1 MMPKQGEIDYV
12 KNLDPA
18 AVRHAQGKPFS
29 DPACGQ
35 HLLNLG
41 VVFSL
46 LPAPPARIL
55 DLGVGTGWTSGL
67 LARRGYD
74 VVGVDIA
81 PDMIDL
87 AVGQCDPSLSL
98 RFVASDYERLDFRD
112 EFDAAL
118 FYDALHHAEDEL
130 EALAGAWRELK
141 PGGICITVEPGA
153 GHAASAQATVARFG
167 VTEKDMPP
175 RAIMALADRIG
186 FRECLVYPRPE
197 VQPVITRDAVRVLS
211 DVTVM
216 EFNPLPRRSLL
227 GYLRNVARALL
238 GRQTRHW
245 LDNSHIVWM
254 RK

>member
-1 MMPKQGEIDYV
+1 MPKQGEIDYV
-12 KNLDPA
+12 KKLDSA
-18 AVRHAQGKPFS
+18 AIQHAQGKPFS

-41 VVFSL
+41 IVFSL
-46 LPAPPARIL
+46 LPAPPARVL
-55 DLGVGTGWTSGL
+55 DLGVGTGWTSAL

-81 PDMIDL
+81 PDMLDL
-87 AVGQCDPSLSL
+87 APVACDNLH
-98 RFVASDYERLDFRD
+98 FVATDYERLDYRD

-130 EALAGAWRELK
+130 EALAGAWRALK
-141 PGGICITVEPGA
+141 PGGICSTVEPGA
-153 GHAASAQATVARFG
+153 GHAASAQETVARFG

-175 RAIMALADRIG
+175 RAIMALAARIG
-186 FRECLVYPRPE
+186 FRACRVYARPE
-197 VQPVITRDAVRVLS
+197 VHPVIAESGPVR
-211 DVTVM
+211 
-216 EFNPLPRRSLL
+216 
-227 GYLRNVARALL
+227 GYLRNLARALL
-238 GRQTRHW
+238 GSGRQTRHW